1 MRIRRTEQT
10 DGTAYLRVYYSLF
23 YYLKIS
29 WEVLHMNK
37 LKNFLQQ
44 INVKDIKPST
54 YASAVVLVLTMVNY
68 ILAML
73 GKPLVGIDEGQIET
87 VVAALIGVAGIIYSW
102 YKNQSITKPAQVAD
116 DVMQILKDGKITL
129 AELEDFVAKYSEQD
143 TDDTEDEEY
152 DDSEDYVYDE
162 IEDDDLDGENY

>member
-1 MRIRRTEQT
+1 
-10 DGTAYLRVYYSLF
+10 
-23 YYLKIS
+23 
-29 WEVLHMNK
+29 MNK
-37 LKNFLQQ
+37 LKNFLEQ
-44 INVKDIKPST
+44 INVTDIKAST
-54 YASAVVLVLTMVNY
+54 YVSAVVLIFTMVNY
-68 ILAML
+68 VLNIM
-73 GKPLVGIDEGQIET
+73 GKPVININENEI
-87 VVAALIGVAGIIYSW
+87 AAWVTAIVGVAGIIYSW

-143 TDDTEDEEY
+143 TDDEEDEEY

>member
-1 MRIRRTEQT
+1 
-10 DGTAYLRVYYSLF
+10 
-23 YYLKIS
+23 
-29 WEVLHMNK
+29 MNK
-37 LKNFLQQ
+37 LKNFLEQ
-44 INVKDIKPST
+44 INVKDIKAST
-54 YASAVVLVLTMVNY
+54 YVSAVVLIFTMVNY
-68 ILAML
+68 ML
-73 GKPLVGIDEGQIET
+73 NIMGKPVININENEIAAWVTAIVG
-87 VVAALIGVAGIIYSW
+87 VVGIIYSW

-143 TDDTEDEEY
+143 TDDEEDEEY

>member
-1 MRIRRTEQT
+1 
-10 DGTAYLRVYYSLF
+10 
-23 YYLKIS
+23 
-29 WEVLHMNK
+29 MNK
-37 LKNFLQQ
+37 LKNFLEQ
-44 INVKDIKPST
+44 INVKDIKAST
-54 YASAVVLVLTMVNY
+54 YVSAVVLIFTMVNY
-68 ILAML
+68 VLNIM
-73 GKPLVGIDEGQIET
+73 GKPVININENEIATWVTAIVG
-87 VVAALIGVAGIIYSW
+87 VVGIIYSW

-143 TDDTEDEEY
+143 TDDEEDEEY

>member
-1 MRIRRTEQT
+1 
-10 DGTAYLRVYYSLF
+10 
-23 YYLKIS
+23 
-29 WEVLHMNK
+29 MNK
-37 LKNFLQQ
+37 LKNFLEQ

-54 YASAVVLVLTMVNY
+54 YVSAVVLIFTMVNY
-68 ILAML
+68 VLNIM
-73 GKPLVGIDEGQIET
+73 GKPVININENEI
-87 VVAALIGVAGIIYSW
+87 AAWVTDIVGVAGIIYSW

-143 TDDTEDEEY
+143 TDDEEDEEY
-152 DDSEDYVYDE
+152 DDSKDYVYDE

>member
-1 MRIRRTEQT
+1 
-10 DGTAYLRVYYSLF
+10 
-23 YYLKIS
+23 
-29 WEVLHMNK
+29 MNK
-37 LKNFLQQ
+37 LKKFLSQ

-54 YASAVVLVLTMVNY
+54 YVSAIVLIFTMVNY
-68 ILAML
+68 VLNIM
-73 GKPLVGIDEGQIET
+73 GKPVININENEIAAWVTAIVG
-87 VVAALIGVAGIIYSW
+87 VVGIIYSW

-143 TDDTEDEEY
+143 TDDEEDEEY

>member
-1 MRIRRTEQT
+1 
-10 DGTAYLRVYYSLF
+10 
-23 YYLKIS
+23 
-29 WEVLHMNK
+29 MNK
-37 LKNFLQQ
+37 LKNFLEQ
-44 INVKDIKPST
+44 INVKDIKAST
-54 YASAVVLVLTMVNY
+54 YVSAVVLIFTMVNY
-68 ILAML
+68 VLNIM
-73 GKPLVGIDEGQIET
+73 GKPVININENEI
-87 VVAALIGVAGIIYSW
+87 AAWVTAIVGVAGIIYSW

>member
-1 MRIRRTEQT
+1 
-10 DGTAYLRVYYSLF
+10 
-23 YYLKIS
+23 
-29 WEVLHMNK
+29 MNK
-37 LKNFLQQ
+37 LKNFLSQ

-54 YASAVVLVLTMVNY
+54 YVSAVVLIFTMVNY
-68 ILAML
+68 VLNIM
-73 GKPLVGIDEGQIET
+73 GKPVININENEI
-87 VVAALIGVAGIIYSW
+87 AAWVTAIVGVAGIIYSW

-143 TDDTEDEEY
+143 TEDEEY
-152 DDSEDYVYDE
+152 DDSKDYVYDE

>member
-1 MRIRRTEQT
+1 
-10 DGTAYLRVYYSLF
+10 
-23 YYLKIS
+23 
-29 WEVLHMNK
+29 MNK
-37 LKNFLQQ
+37 LKNFLEQ
-44 INVKDIKPST
+44 INVKDIRAST
-54 YASAVVLVLTMVNY
+54 YVSAVVLIFTMVNY
-68 ILAML
+68 VLNIM
-73 GKPLVGIDEGQIET
+73 GKPVININENEI
-87 VVAALIGVAGIIYSW
+87 AAWVTAIVGVAGIIYSW

-143 TDDTEDEEY
+143 TDDEEDEEY

>member
-1 MRIRRTEQT
+1 
-10 DGTAYLRVYYSLF
+10 
-23 YYLKIS
+23 
-29 WEVLHMNK
+29 MNK
-37 LKNFLQQ
+37 LKNFLSQ

-54 YASAVVLVLTMVNY
+54 YVSAVVLIFTMVNY
-68 ILAML
+68 VLNIM
-73 GKPLVGIDEGQIET
+73 GKPVININENEIAGWVTAI
-87 VVAALIGVAGIIYSW
+87 VGVAGIIYSW

-143 TDDTEDEEY
+143 TDDEEDEEY
-152 DDSEDYVYDE
+152 DDSKDYVYDE

>member
-1 MRIRRTEQT
+1 
-10 DGTAYLRVYYSLF
+10 
-23 YYLKIS
+23 
-29 WEVLHMNK
+29 MNK
-37 LKNFLQQ
+37 LKNFLEQ
-44 INVKDIKPST
+44 INVKDIKAST
-54 YASAVVLVLTMVNY
+54 YVSAVVLIFTMVNY
-68 ILAML
+68 VLNIM
-73 GKPLVGIDEGQIET
+73 GKPVININENEIAAWVTAIVG
-87 VVAALIGVAGIIYSW
+87 VVGIIYSW

>member
-1 MRIRRTEQT
+1 
-10 DGTAYLRVYYSLF
+10 
-23 YYLKIS
+23 
-29 WEVLHMNK
+29 MNK
-37 LKNFLQQ
+37 LKKFLSQ

-54 YASAVVLVLTMVNY
+54 YVSAVVLIFTMVNY
-68 ILAML
+68 VLNIM
-73 GKPLVGIDEGQIET
+73 GKPVININENEI
-87 VVAALIGVAGIIYSW
+87 AAWVTAIVGVAGIIYSW

-116 DVMQILKDGKITL
+116 DFMQILKDGKITL

-143 TDDTEDEEY
+143 TDDEEDEEY

>member
-1 MRIRRTEQT
+1 
-10 DGTAYLRVYYSLF
+10 
-23 YYLKIS
+23 
-29 WEVLHMNK
+29 MNK
-37 LKNFLQQ
+37 LKNFLEQ
-44 INVKDIKPST
+44 INVKDIKAST
-54 YASAVVLVLTMVNY
+54 YISAVVLIFTMVNY
-68 ILAML
+68 VLNIM
-73 GKPLVGIDEGQIET
+73 GKPVININENEI
-87 VVAALIGVAGIIYSW
+87 AAWVTAIVGVAGIIYSW

-143 TDDTEDEEY
+143 TDDEEDEEY